1 VSGEPAAAAPA
12 YRRLVPVLALSLSAA
27 LWGSSFFLAKGVVSR
42 NDPLSVLTFRFAIA
56 AVAMWA
62 VRPGSLR
69 RLPRS
74 TWRRAVTLGGFYGFA
89 QVPHYY
95 GLRTV
100 PASTAGFLVG
110 TYVVF
115 TPVLAYLV
123 WRRRSSL
130 ATNVGVAATAVG
142 LAVFSWHNPAFG
154 VGALLCLLAAVLYA
168 MQIVAMSAWAVPGQA
183 WAITTI
189 QMATMAAVLGVAAG
203 VQGVDV
209 PSHAHDWLVIAYLA
223 LIAGAVGV
231 GIQTW
236 AQTRLAETHAA
247 VIMSGEPLWA
257 AVLAVV
263 FTGEQVTTRLVAG
276 GALLLAANV
285 VVSLSH
291 AGRSRRRSG

>member
-1 VSGEPAAAAPA
+1 
-12 YRRLVPVLALSLSAA
+12 
-27 LWGSSFFLAKGVVSR
+27 
-42 NDPLSVLTFRFAIA
+42 
-56 AVAMWA
+56 
-62 VRPGSLR
+62 
-69 RLPRS
+69 
-74 TWRRAVTLGGFYGFA
+74 
-89 QVPHYY
+89 
-95 GLRTV
+95 
-100 PASTAGFLVG
+100 
-110 TYVVF
+110 
-115 TPVLAYLV
+115 
-123 WRRRSSL
+123 
-130 ATNVGVAATAVG
+130 
-142 LAVFSWHNPAFG
+142 
-154 VGALLCLLAAVLYA
+154 
-168 MQIVAMSAWAVPGQA
+168 
-183 WAITTI
+183 
-189 QMATMAAVLGVAAG
+189 MATMAGVLGVAAG